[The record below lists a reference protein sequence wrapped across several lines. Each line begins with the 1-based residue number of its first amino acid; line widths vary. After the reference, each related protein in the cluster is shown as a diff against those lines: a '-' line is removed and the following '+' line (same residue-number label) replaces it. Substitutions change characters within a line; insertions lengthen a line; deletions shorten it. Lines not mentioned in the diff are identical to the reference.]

1 MSAGL
6 AVLAAG
12 SSSRA
17 GTDKVS
23 LELGGHAVLL
33 WSLAAAE
40 ASRAFAE
47 IVIVAPAERLAALA
61 PLVGQRARLVAGGVT
76 RTASSWAGLDAL
88 AGHDVIAI
96 HDAARPFASPSL
108 FARVVAV
115 ATEFGSGV
123 PGLAVAETVR
133 RADEAGRSIEEVD
146 RNGLWTAQT
155 PQAFQRALLERARA
169 AAGGRT
175 FTDDAAA
182 VIALDVDVRL
192 VPGERRNFKLTS
204 AEDVAYAREL
214 TEKGLAAI
222 TAQALPR

>member
-1 MSAGL
+1 VSAGL
-6 AVLAAG
+6 AILAAG

-33 WSLAAAE
+33 WSIAAAE
-40 ASRAFAE
+40 ASQAFDE
-47 IVIVAPAERLAALA
+47 IVVVAPPERIAALA
-61 PLVGQRARLVAGGVT
+61 PIVGRRARVVPGGAT
-76 RTASSWAGLDAL
+76 RTSSSWAGLDAL

-108 FARVVAV
+108 FAKVVAV
-115 ATEFGSGV
+115 AIEFGSGV
-123 PGLAVAETVR
+123 PGLAIAETVR
-133 RADEAGRSIEEVD
+133 RADEAGHAIEEVD

-155 PQAFQRALLERARA
+155 PQAFQRALLERARG
-169 AAGGRT
+169 AAGDRT

-182 VIALDVDVRL
+182 VIALDLDVRL

-204 AEDVAYAREL
+204 SEDVAYAREL
-214 TEKGLAAI
+214 AEKGLVAI
-222 TAQALPR
+222 TARALPR

>member
-6 AVLAAG
+6 AILAAG

-23 LELGGHAVLL
+23 LELGGHPVLL
-33 WSLAAAE
+33 WSIAAAD
-40 ASRAFAE
+40 ASHAFDE
-47 IVIVAPAERLAALA
+47 IVVVAPRDRVAALA
-61 PLVGQRARLVAGGVT
+61 PLVGKRARVVLGGAT
-76 RTASSWAGLDAL
+76 RTSSSWAGLDAL
-88 AGHDVIAI
+88 AGHDIIAI

-108 FARVVAV
+108 FAKVVAV
-115 ATEFGSGV
+115 AAEFGSGV
-123 PGLAVAETVR
+123 PGLAIAETVR
-133 RADEAGRSIEEVD
+133 RADEAGRAVEEVD

-155 PQAFQRALLERARA
+155 PQAFQRALLERART
-169 AAGGRT
+169 AAGDRT

-214 TEKGLAAI
+214 ADKGFVAI

>member
-182 VIALDVDVRL
+182 VIALDVNVRL